1 MIMTLIGAVIPRLL
15 LLVAWSNDPAF
26 WERTLGSLPLLAAGW
41 LLLPTTTLAYGLLAP
56 NGLTL
61 LNWVWLGLALLI
73 DLATWG
79 IGALA
84 ARKETSNFR

>member
-15 LLVAWSNDPAF
+15 LLVAWSNAPAF
-26 WERTLGSLPLLAAGW
+26 WESTLGSTALLAGGW

-61 LNWVWLGLALLI
+61 LNWIWLGLALLI
-73 DLATWG
+73 DLSTWG